1 MMIHNKL
8 FAAEVIDGKFRFLK
22 AQGTAKVCLACHGKN
37 ISAEVTLF
45 NCGFNV
51 APNFLTILIASLFNK
66 EISTVA

>member
-1 MMIHNKL
+1 MVLDAWESAKLKEFDQRVANGEKANKL
-8 FAAEVIDGKFRFLK
+8 FATAPPDFK
-22 AQGTAKVCLACHGKN
+22 A
-37 ISAEVTLF
+37 LF